1 MAVIL
6 TFLTSF
12 PALSAQVSNLG
23 ENGNIKSQV
32 TIQITSNESNVHAAI
47 RDTENDFNSQ
57 ITIKG
62 TIIDNNGQPVIGANI
77 YILDSYD
84 GSASSPEG
92 EFSFQTDLTGV
103 QILAASAVGYMEF
116 QQPINLNELPES
128 FQIVL
133 HEETKRLDDLV
144 ITAGMFDASDEKKST
159 TLKPLDIVTTAGAT
173 ADIPGVLNTLPGT
186 QTVGETGR
194 LFVRGGD
201 DSETKNYIDGIMVS
215 QPYGMTPNN
224 IPTRMRFSP
233 FLFSGTT
240 FSTGGYSA
248 EYGQALSGTLNLKT
262 DNEALQTQTDLSF
275 MTVGGG
281 VSHTH
286 KWERNSIFFETF
298 YMNLTPYFWLVPQ
311 KTEWVEAPS
320 SWQNTFMYRQKLGKD
335 GNLKVFYTGELSR
348 MDLNQP
354 SYLDVT
360 EEVGVDMSNNYHYL
374 NANYKGILS
383 KYWMVD
389 AGISNTWSKE
399 IMNMEYLSSRNRLN
413 NLHFKFTTIF
423 DKGKWANLKI
433 GTDVFQYN
441 FEQSVTISPE
451 DTEQKRDVNE
461 LIPAIYLESN
471 IYFSNK
477 FIGVIGGR
485 WEHASR
491 AEKSIIS
498 PRISL
503 AYKTG
508 AYSQI
513 SLATGLYHQR
523 PMPQMLAFSRTLND
537 ERAFHY
543 ILNYQY
549 AKEGRT
555 FRAEAYY
562 KEYSDLVQYNLSN
575 YTEYEN
581 LRNTGYGYASGLD
594 IFWRDS
600 KSFRNVDYWLSYSF
614 LDTKRLY
621 RDFPSNSVPYFAS
634 AHNFSFVY
642 KHFIEKI
649 QTQIGLTYSYGSGRP
664 FNDPNSNVYN
674 GQRTPAYHDL
684 SMNFSYLVKT
694 NFIIHFSVT
703 NVLGR
708 DNIFGYQYSVVPDES
723 GTYSGIPIS
732 QPAKR
737 FIFLGV
743 FITLTKDNTSN
754 QLRNL

>member
-1 MAVIL
+1 MKIFITAVFFFFIAY
-6 TFLTSF
+6 T
-12 PALSAQVSNLG
+12 AIYAQTTIRG
-23 ENGNIKSQV
+23 
-32 TIQITSNESNVHAAI
+32 TIQ
-47 RDTENDFNSQ
+47 
-57 ITIKG
+57 
-62 TIIDNNGQPVIGANI
+62 DNNGQPVIGANI

-92 EFSFQTDLTGV
+92 EFSFQTDLTGE
-103 QILAASAVGYMEF
+103 QILAASAVGHLEF
-116 QQPINLNELPES
+116 QQPINLDQLSEPFEIILY
-128 FQIVL
+128 
-133 HEETKRLDDLV
+133 EETKRLDDLV
-144 ITAGMFDASDEKKST
+144 ISAGMFDASDEKKST

-201 DSETKNYIDGIMVS
+201 DSETKNYVDGVMVS
-215 QPYGMTPNN
+215 QPYGMTPIN
-224 IPTRMRFSP
+224 IPSRMRFSP

-281 VSHTH
+281 VSHTQ

-311 KTEWVEAPS
+311 ETEWVEAPS
-320 SWQNTFMYRQKLGKD
+320 SWSNTFMYRQKVGEE

-348 MDLNQP
+348 MDLDQP

-399 IMNMEYLSSRNRLN
+399 IINMEYFSSQNRLN

-433 GTDVFQYN
+433 GTDVFHYN
-441 FEQSVTISPE
+441 FEQSITLSPE
-451 DTEQKRDVNE
+451 ETEQTRAVNE
-461 LIPAIYLESN
+461 LIPALYLESN

-485 WEHASR
+485 WEYASLS
-491 AEKSIIS
+491 EKSMFS
-498 PRISL
+498 PRVSL

-508 AYSQI
+508 KNSQI

-523 PMPQMLAFSRTLND
+523 PMLQMLAYRNNLSD

-549 AKEGRT
+549 TKEGRT

-562 KEYSDLVQYNLSN
+562 KDYKDLVQYELSD

-581 LRNTGYGYASGLD
+581 LRNTGYGYAGGLD

-600 KSFRNVDYWLSYSF
+600 KTLRNVDYWLSYSF
-614 LDTKRLY
+614 LDTERLY
-621 RDFPSNSVPYFAS
+621 RDFPTTSVPYFAS

-642 KHFIEKI
+642 KHFIAKI
-649 QTQIGLTYSYGSGRP
+649 QTQVGLTYSFGSGRP
-664 FNDPNSNVYN
+664 YNDPNSDVYN

-708 DNIFGYQYSVVPDES
+708 DNIFGYQYSQDPDER
-723 GTYSGIPIS
+723 GMYAGIPIG